1 MIIACPKCD
10 SLVPI
15 DQDIAIE
22 MAQPLIACPA
32 CEHLFNPSIPEENPI
47 DLRINEITR
56 QMLGDSNLQRSSER
70 ICEDC

>member
-1 MIIACPKCD
+1 MIIACPNCD
-10 SLVPI
+10 SLVTI
-15 DQDIAIE
+15 DHDIAIE

-32 CEHLFNPSIPEENPI
+32 CAYLFNPSIPEENPI

-56 QMLGDSNLQRSSER
+56 QMLGDSNLQKSSER

>member
-15 DQDIAIE
+15 NQDIATH
-22 MAQPLIACPA
+22 MAQPLIACPS
-32 CEHLFNPSIPEENPI
+32 CEYVFNPSVPEENPI

-56 QMLGDSNLQRSSER
+56 RMLKDSGLQKSSER